1 MAGAMAGPASRTHA
15 FSAGPSFLEC
25 GLRKWH
31 AVEHETRE
39 YLAVLSEESLAQ
51 PVCYFSHM
59 GDGFTYELWR
69 PMLHL
74 INRQCC
80 YHRGQVATTAAAVR
94 FAAAYGK
101 IFCPAFGPDLA
112 GCESPTADFS
122 FAARR
127 FLSIKENSIR
137 VCAAVRT
144 GKKRLDSWRLLAAQP
159 TGARI
164 SWEAPPQS
172 RSSGDR
178 GVRLLRE

>member
-1 MAGAMAGPASRTHA
+1 MAGPASRTHA

-74 INRQCC
+74 INRQSC
-80 YHRGQVATTAAAVR
+80 YHRGQVAT
-94 FAAAYGK
+94 
-101 IFCPAFGPDLA
+101 
-112 GCESPTADFS
+112 
-122 FAARR
+122 
-127 FLSIKENSIR
+127 
-137 VCAAVRT
+137 
-144 GKKRLDSWRLLAAQP
+144 
-159 TGARI
+159 
-164 SWEAPPQS
+164 
-172 RSSGDR
+172 
-178 GVRLLRE
+178 LLRQLGLQPPTVDFLPGYRAGFSRL